1 MQYVNDDIDDV
12 FRKAAE
18 GYPLDTSGADW
29 NKVLAGLQGKEEPV
43 RPARKKD
50 QRRYLWLLMLLPL
63 GLVCNYYFEQ
73 QKKAGHSTVSNNN
86 HNTQDATRPGNAG
99 SQAGKAKENGPTTTV
114 VDQPGEAGSQPAQQ
128 GSTTVTVDVNGPVS
142 DQAAAG
148 NFKAGTG
155 TKSAGKASF
164 KNSTGLSA
172 ANDKGS
178 TASNLTATTGIAT
191 YSGNPLTYT
200 SFINRD
206 KVLLAPANINPDA
219 DFQNNTRNPSK
230 KINGIPVPK
239 RFYVGLMGGLDKT
252 TIEFQKSTKLGFDY
266 GVLAGYR
273 FGSKWAVEAS
283 AFLDKKYYYTEG
295 KYYKFDGY
303 LAPNSWITEVDG
315 YCRMWDVSLG
325 GTYTFSQRNKSGWFA
340 AAGVSSY
347 FMKKENYDY
356 TVYYATSGGS
366 AVHNKQYNN
375 ASTNLFSIVN
385 LSMGYTHRLGKNTDL
400 RVEPYAK
407 LPLKGL
413 GVANLSLF
421 SAGVHV
427 GVTHKLF

>member
-1 MQYVNDDIDDV
+1 MQYVNDDMDDV

-43 RPARKKD
+43 QPARKRD

-73 QKKAGHSTVSNNN
+73 QKTAGHSTVSNN
-86 HNTQDATRPGNAG
+86 TQDAARGNDV
-99 SQAGKAKENGPTTTV
+99 SQPGKAKEKDATTTV
-114 VDQPGEAGSQPAQQ
+114 INQTGETGSQPSQQ
-128 GSTTVTVDVNGPVS
+128 ATTPVTVGVNDPVS
-142 DQAAAG
+142 DKTADR
-148 NFKAGTG
+148 NFKTGTG
-155 TKSAGKASF
+155 TRSSGKASF
-164 KNSTGLSA
+164 KNNAGLST
-172 ANDKGS
+172 ANDNGS
-178 TASNLTATTGIAT
+178 TASDLTETQGIVT
-191 YSGNPLTYT
+191 YSGNPSAYT
-200 SFINRD
+200 SFINLDRA
-206 KVLLAPANINPDA
+206 LLAPASINPDA
-219 DFQNNTRNPSK
+219 YFQNNAGNTSK

-266 GVLAGYR
+266 GVLAGYK
-273 FGSKWAVEAS
+273 FGGKWAMEAS

-303 LAPNSWITEVDG
+303 LAPNSWITDVDG
-315 YCRMWDVSLG
+315 YCRMWDLSLG
-325 GTYTFSQRNKSGWFA
+325 GSYTFSQRNKSGWFA

-356 TVYYATSGGS
+356 TVYYASSGIS
-366 AVHNKQYNN
+366 AVHNKQYNS

-413 GVANLSLF
+413 GVSNLSLF
-421 SAGVHV
+421 SAGVHI